1 MKIITVAILYLFS
14 PTFQPLSARSSNL
27 DLKYDTLVTEIK
39 QQASPNDNA
48 LVKQIETAIE
58 QTNKALTDLASLHEE
73 QPNCE
78 CDMLTVL
85 KTLLDIP
92 LSKVEMPEHEEKLH
106 THVKEID
113 QTISLI
119 LKAFTKLI
127 EPVIEEDVHLFRLL
141 GVLWEKEPNTKEA
154 LLEEE
159 AMIVEVSKAEAA
171 MEQGL
176 VKSEADAEIGENEA
190 RCGDAEEVQVNGAGL

>member
-14 PTFQPLSARSSNL
+14 PTLQPLSARSSNL
-27 DLKYDTLVTEIK
+27 DPKYDNLVTEIK

-73 QPNCE
+73 QPNYE

-92 LSKVEMPEHEEKLH
+92 LSKVEMSEHEEKHH

-119 LKAFTKLI
+119 LKAFMKLI
-127 EPVIEEDVHLFRLL
+127 EPVMEEDVHLFRLL
-141 GVLWEKEPNTKEA
+141 GVWREKEPNAKEA

-176 VKSEADAEIGENEA
+176 VKSEADAEIGEYEA
-190 RCGDAEEVQVNGAGL
+190 GWGDAEEVQVNGAGM